1 MDKSNRTEIKV
12 GVFVAAGMILLAVL
26 LLQFSKSTSAFRGT
40 YELRLHAANVGGIKP
55 RAQVLL
61 AGVQVGTVA
70 DIQLAPDTKSVTLF
84 LNIYKDYVIY
94 HDARFVIEQ
103 EGFLGDKYVSII
115 PTANSEPKLDNR
127 ADVPCEEPFNLQ
139 EVARSASGF
148 IQRLDE
154 TAKKL
159 DAAVTDIRRTVL
171 NDQTLT
177 NFALAI
183 NNVRTVSE
191 QALATVSNL
200 DQLVATN
207 GGQVDLVVSNLVRFS
222 RQLNGLA
229 DSAGGLLATN
239 GAEIAVAAKNIT
251 ASTAILKNVMTDLQ
265 AGKGL
270 AGTLLQDQLLSSNV
284 QAIAGNLA
292 VTTSNLNREGLW
304 GILWSHKPAKPAGT
318 NAPASDGLPRTN
330 K

>member
-1 MDKSNRTEIKV
+1 MDKSKRLEIKV
-12 GVFVAAGMILLAVL
+12 GAFVFAGLLLLAVL

-70 DIQLAPDTKSVTLF
+70 DIKLAPDTKSVTLF
-84 LNIYKDYVIY
+84 LNIYKNYVIY

-115 PTANSEPKLDNR
+115 PTLNTDPSLTNH

-139 EVARSASGF
+139 EVARSAAGF
-148 IQRLDE
+148 IQHISE
-154 TAKKL
+154 TATNVN
-159 DAAVTDIRRTVL
+159 AAIAEIRRTVL
-171 NDQTLT
+171 SQQTLT
-177 NFALAI
+177 NFAQAI

-191 QALATVSNL
+191 QALTMVGHL
-200 DQLVATN
+200 DQLVDTN
-207 GGQVDLVVSNLVRFS
+207 REQVNLAVSNLVFFS
-222 RQLNGLA
+222 RQLNDLA
-229 DSAGGLLATN
+229 GSGDALLATN
-239 GAEIAVAAKNIT
+239 GAAITVAVNNLE
-251 ASTAILKNVMTDLQ
+251 ASTVILTNVLGEVR

-270 AGTLLQDQLLSSNV
+270 AGTILQNQELSSNV
-284 QAIAGNLA
+284 LAIAGNLS

-304 GILWSHKPAKPAGT
+304 GILWSHKPPKPSDT
-318 NAPASDGLPRTN
+318 NSTPPAARSP